1 MNTGA
6 SGFDLSEAETRVH
19 RMQTKLYQWSTN
31 DKERV
36 FSDLYNLVYDPAFL
50 QVAWARVRSNR
61 GARTPGVDGISPSSI
76 KNPNEFLGELGKS
89 LRQRQFT
96 PTRVRERKIPKAS
109 GKLRK
114 LGIPTTSDRVVQAA
128 LKLVLEP
135 IFEADFLPCSYGFR
149 PKRRAQDA
157 IAEIHYFTS
166 PNRNYE
172 WVFEGDIEACFD
184 EIDHVA
190 LMARIGRRISDKRIL
205 SLIKAFLSAGI
216 LSEEGIDRRTITGTP
231 QGGVLS
237 PLLANIA
244 LSVLDEHFATKW
256 EALGTQWTRDK
267 HKRNGGAVFRLVRYS
282 DDFVIMVYGSRKD
295 AELLRDEVSSVLSQ
309 VGLRLSES
317 KTKICHI
324 DDGFDFLGWHIQRR
338 RQRGRDGKTAV
349 YTYPSKKALLSIM
362 AKVRSISRREKHRTL
377 ADLLRMLNPVLRGWC
392 NYFYHGVSSNTFNY
406 LDHFSWWRVV
416 EWLRKRHHGLNWR
429 TLRRS
434 YLPGWEIADGKVEM
448 FRPQKVSIIRYRYRG
463 SKIPTPWT
471 SKFGS
476 LVVSQA

>member
-6 SGFDLSEAETRVH
+6 SDFDLSEAETRVH
-19 RMQTKLYQWSTN
+19 QMQTKLYQWSTN

-114 LGIPTTSDRVVQAA
+114 LGIPITSDRVVQAA

-157 IAEIHYFTS
+157 IAEIHYFSS

-190 LMARIGRRISDKRIL
+190 LMARIRRRISDKRIL
-205 SLIKAFLSAGI
+205 SLIKAFLSVGI

-256 EALGTQWTRDK
+256 EALGT
-267 HKRNGGAVFRLVRYS
+267 
-282 DDFVIMVYGSRKD
+282 
-295 AELLRDEVSSVLSQ
+295 
-309 VGLRLSES
+309 
-317 KTKICHI
+317 
-324 DDGFDFLGWHIQRR
+324 
-338 RQRGRDGKTAV
+338 
-349 YTYPSKKALLSIM
+349 
-362 AKVRSISRREKHRTL
+362 
-377 ADLLRMLNPVLRGWC
+377 
-392 NYFYHGVSSNTFNY
+392 
-406 LDHFSWWRVV
+406 
-416 EWLRKRHHGLNWR
+416 
-429 TLRRS
+429 
-434 YLPGWEIADGKVEM
+434 
-448 FRPQKVSIIRYRYRG
+448 
-463 SKIPTPWT
+463 
-471 SKFGS
+471 
-476 LVVSQA
+476 